1 MKAKDMNGSV
11 LVEGDRVY
19 WHDPDEGTCSG
30 FYTVAAV
37 DVEYVTL
44 ENDDGGLVG
53 AFPHECE
60 KANGNGNGR
69 RNKAKH

>member
-1 MKAKDMNGSV
+1 MNGSV
-11 LVEGDRVY
+11 LVKGDRVY
-19 WHDPDEGTCSG
+19 WHDSDEGICSG
-30 FYTVAAV
+30 FYTVAVV

-44 ENDDGGLVG
+44 EKDDGGLVG

-60 KANGNGNGR
+60 KVNGNGNGR